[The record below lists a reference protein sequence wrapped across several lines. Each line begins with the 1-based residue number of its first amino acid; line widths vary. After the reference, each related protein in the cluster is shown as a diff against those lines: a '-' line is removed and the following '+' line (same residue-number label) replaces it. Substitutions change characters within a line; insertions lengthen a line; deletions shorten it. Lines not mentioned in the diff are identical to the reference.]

1 MELTY
6 ERADTIGL
14 GWELRVKHAGRIVGR
29 IRQVPDG
36 MYGFY
41 KGPGGAGTSLLEAPV
56 LRNEDLEALKVAIR
70 EFV

>member
-1 MELTY
+1 MK
-6 ERADTIGL
+6 D
-14 GWELRVKHAGRIVGR
+14 AGRIVGR
-29 IRQVPDG
+29 IRQAPDG

-56 LRNEDLEALKVAIR
+56 LRDEDLEALKVAIR